1 MQAMERIIE
10 KPVVWKHAKLGCDNA
25 IVSRFRMKNQ
35 GQTLT
40 IFAVGDLGSDKIF
53 MNCPD
58 LFLHEK
64 CQILKSEEKIRV
76 GYVPLQIGGTLRGV
90 YLKQHNALSFGRRF
104 ASLFV
109 ASAAMR
115 SLSGAA
121 VLLQAGY
128 ATARPIAAVEYRRHG
143 LLTKSLYLSEEIA
156 GAKTGGT
163 FWCEDLAALKGV
175 EGYRARR
182 AFLRRLARL
191 IKSLHEER
199 IYHNDLKVSNVL
211 VQEERTLTEEPFSLI
226 DLQGLRKCFYVS
238 RRRKIKNLAQ
248 LNRTLGVSLTR
259 AAKVYF
265 LKAYGDYRISNR
277 RKKIDFIQSILAET
291 TRQIRRG
298 KLRNRR
304 TENRSFVEIL

>member
-1 MQAMERIIE
+1 MERVIE
-10 KPVVWKHAKLGCDNA
+10 KPVIWKHAKLGWDNA
-25 IVSRFRMKNQ
+25 NVNRFRMKNQ
-35 GQTLT
+35 GQTIT
-40 IFAVGDLGSDKIF
+40 IFAVENSGLDKILI
-53 MNCPD
+53 NWPD

-64 CQILKSEEKIRV
+64 CQILKFEKKIRV
-76 GYVPLQIGGTLRGV
+76 GYVPLQIGGVTGV

-121 VLLQAGY
+121 VLLQAGF

-143 LLTKSLYLSEEIA
+143 LLTKSLYLSEEIT
-156 GAKTGGT
+156 GAKTGGA
-163 FWCEDLAALKGV
+163 FWCENLAALEGV
-175 EGYRARR
+175 EGYRKRR
-182 AFLRRLARL
+182 AFLRKLARL
-191 IKSLHEER
+191 IKSLHDKR

-211 VQEERTLTEEPFSLI
+211 VQEERTLTEDPFSLI

-259 AAKVYF
+259 AEKVYF
-265 LKAYGDYRISNR
+265 LGAYGDYRISNR
-277 RKKIDFIQSILAET
+277 RKKRDFIQRILAET
-291 TRQIRRG
+291 TRQITKG
-298 KLRNRR
+298 KLRNERA
-304 TENRSFVEIL
+304 ENRFFVETL